1 MVTYEIEDV
10 KYRWRF
16 IMNYEV
22 IIFDADETLF
32 DFKKSEKYALKNT
45 MIEFGIDYDE
55 NYHLKVYKDINTLI
69 WKEFESGLIIQRDL
83 NIERFKRLLSKL
95 NIKFDEVKFAK
106 SYVKHLSC
114 ASFLYDDSM
123 ALIESLHKDY
133 RLIIITNGL
142 KDVQDNRIR
151 KSVIGKYFEDVVISD
166 EIEVSKP
173 DPKIFQHA
181 LKNIN
186 HTDKTKV
193 LMVGDSLTSDIQGG
207 IRFGIDTCWF
217 NSNKIINKGAI
228 KPTYEITNLMELKN
242 IV

>member
-1 MVTYEIEDV
+1 
-10 KYRWRF
+10 
-16 IMNYEV
+16 MNYEV

-32 DFKKSEKYALKNT
+32 DFKKSERYALKNT

-55 NYHLKVYKDINTLI
+55 NYHLKVYKGINTLI
-69 WKEFESGLIIQRDL
+69 WKEFENGLIIQRDL

-123 ALIESLHKDY
+123 ALIESLHKYY

-217 NSNKIINKGAI
+217 NSNKIINKSAI
-228 KPTYEITNLMELKN
+228 NPTYEISNLMELKS
-242 IV
+242 IVEK

>member
-32 DFKKSEKYALKNT
+32 NFKKSEKYALKNT

-69 WKEFESGLIIQRDL
+69 WKEFENGLIIQRDL

-217 NSNKIINKGAI
+217 NSNKIINKSAI

>member
-1 MVTYEIEDV
+1 
-10 KYRWRF
+10 
-16 IMNYEV
+16 MNYEV

-69 WKEFESGLIIQRDL
+69 WKEFENGLIIQRDL
-83 NIERFKRLLSKL
+83 NIEKFKRLLSKL

>member
-1 MVTYEIEDV
+1 
-10 KYRWRF
+10 
-16 IMNYEV
+16 MNYEV

-55 NYHLKVYKDINTLI
+55 NYHLKVYTDINTLI
-69 WKEFESGLIIQRDL
+69 WKEFENGLIIQRDL

-114 ASFLYDDSM
+114 ASFLYDDSI

>member
-69 WKEFESGLIIQRDL
+69 WKEFENGLIIQRDL

-95 NIKFDEVKFAK
+95 NTKFDEVKFAK

-173 DPKIFQHA
+173 DPKIFHHA

-207 IRFGIDTCWF
+207 ISFGIDTCWF